1 MTGER
6 ARPPAAHLRLVG
18 AAEDGANAT
27 GRPRPSTEPH
37 RPSAPG
43 ASAAAVTLSAA
54 EASIGLGITEDE
66 VLIRQRRG
74 ALPDPI
80 TAADLAEHGGSN
92 LGVRT

>member
-6 ARPPAAHLRLVG
+6 AQPPAAHLRLVG
-18 AAEDGANAT
+18 AAEDGADAT

-43 ASAAAVTLSAA
+43 DSAAVTLSAA
-54 EASIGLGITEDE
+54 EASMGLGITEDE

-74 ALPDPI
+74 GLPDPI
-80 TAADLAEHGGSN
+80 TAADLAEHGGPD